1 MVFYDNTVVATS
13 CSACS
18 GATMDSDMGM
28 DGGRGT
34 MMGMDGGMGMGNLA
48 TSTEMQPIRD
58 VIKGAVNTSYE
69 AGSESVMT
77 VKDVLLELARLN
89 VVGATEE
96 TVMDAAMIVNRAG
109 NNAVQFVMD
118 VANVPRN
125 LAYKAENAASMFRT
139 MDMR

>member
-1 MVFYDNTVVATS
+1 MVFHDNTVVTTS

-18 GATMDSDMGM
+18 GATMDSGM
-28 DGGRGT
+28 YE
-34 MMGMDGGMGMGNLA
+34 NLA
-48 TSTEMQPIRD
+48 NSTEMQPIRD
-58 VIKGAVNTSYE
+58 VIKGAVNISYE

-77 VKDVLLELARLN
+77 VEDVLSELARLN
-89 VVGATEE
+89 VVGATRK
-96 TVMDAAMIVNRAG
+96 TVMGAAMNVNRAG